1 MSTSEYNDLFLKS
14 QNTGKYHVFTFDIKN
29 SRTLENRGIIQ
40 ENLIK
45 MILNIYKRLKEKEQ
59 NENKKILVF
68 EKDFVN
74 IGEKTPGFGLKQ
86 EPFILGDVVGLTTY
100 RDSISNEEVLEIFL
114 QEKDKLNLN
123 VDFNIADGYYE
134 TNIYEEGNIKYFR
147 GYCIDLLTNLH
158 KEKNREIRNKLLEKR
173 K

>member
-14 QNTGKYHVFTFDIKN
+14 QTTGKYHVFTFDIKN
-29 SRTLENRGIIQ
+29 SRTLENREIIQ

-45 MILNIYKRLKEKEQ
+45 MILNIYKIIKEKEQ

-74 IGEKTPGFGLKQ
+74 IGEKTSGFGLKQ

-114 QEKDKLNLN
+114 QEKERLNLN
-123 VDFNIADGYYE
+123 VDFHIADGYYE
-134 TNIYEEGNIKYFR
+134 TNVYEEGNIKYFR